1 VESDRQIPPERNEA
15 GAAYDPARIAR
26 FFDSFAEQEWTRLE
40 RDAAQ
45 RISLHLQT
53 LTLKRHIQAGD
64 RVLEIGAGP
73 GRFTLEL
80 ARLRASVTVTDVSP
94 VQLELNRSR
103 VGEAG
108 LDVRIV
114 ERVLADVT
122 HLDAF
127 GDNTFDGTVALGGPL
142 SYTLNRRHMAVAE
155 MQRVTKPGGY
165 ILLSVMS
172 RAGNFRRF
180 LSFAHQVFEG
190 GDLGAIAAMK
200 ESRQTGDVA
209 DPRIQTEGNYMHLF
223 TATELRSLLEG
234 HGLTVEEM
242 SAANF
247 ITVQNEDWL
256 ENVDQTSEFWTFVVA
271 LEERFACESGAVDGG
286 THIIAVARKRPI

>member
-1 VESDRQIPPERNEA
+1 
-15 GAAYDPARIAR
+15 
-26 FFDSFAEQEWTRLE
+26 
-40 RDAAQ
+40 
-45 RISLHLQT
+45 
-53 LTLKRHIQAGD
+53 
-64 RVLEIGAGP
+64 
-73 GRFTLEL
+73 
-80 ARLRASVTVTDVSP
+80 
-94 VQLELNRSR
+94 
-103 VGEAG
+103 
-108 LDVRIV
+108 
-114 ERVLADVT
+114 
-122 HLDAF
+122 
-127 GDNTFDGTVALGGPL
+127 
-142 SYTLNRRHMAVAE
+142 
-155 MQRVTKPGGY
+155 
-165 ILLSVMS
+165 MS

-190 GDLGAIAAMK
+190 GDLGGIAAMK
-200 ESRQTGDVA
+200 QSRETGDLT
-209 DPRIQTEGNYMHLF
+209 DPHIQTEGNYMHLF